1 LRLVDDDSA
10 AYARVA
16 EAMKLPRKTEE
27 EKKERQPHDR
37 KRHRGWR
44 AHGRDRVTRGRPER
58 DDQPRLRKGRRSSEG
73 HLRTP
78 RSRGRRQRRATP
90 AHHRLRRISDRTL
103 GLTVRLLHGKPL
115 AEKLHEGSRERS
127 AALHT
132 RGIAPRL
139 AAVSVGIDP
148 AANTYLQ
155 RLAARGTKLDI
166 AVDEV
171 PLSGDA
177 TERQLITTLER
188 LSADARVHGIL
199 LLTPLPGT
207 LDEGHI
213 VDHIVPAK
221 DVEGMNPFN
230 VGLLADG
237 RPRFVPSTAEAIV
250 ELLKFHGVSL
260 RGARAVVIG
269 RSTVIGRPAAYLLLN
284 EDATVTIAHR
294 GTAELAAITRT
305 ADVVVVGIGRAG
317 FVKGDIL
324 RSGATVIDA
333 GINVTPQGIVGDVDL
348 ASVSAVAGALSPV
361 PGGVGA
367 VT

>member
-1 LRLVDDDSA
+1 
-10 AYARVA
+10 
-16 EAMKLPRKTEE
+16 M
-27 EKKERQPHDR
+27 
-37 KRHRGWR
+37 
-44 AHGRDRVTRGRPER
+44 
-58 DDQPRLRKGRRSSEG
+58 
-73 HLRTP
+73 
-78 RSRGRRQRRATP
+78 
-90 AHHRLRRISDRTL
+90 
-103 GLTVRLLHGKPL
+103 RLLHGKPL
-115 AEKLHEGSRERS
+115 AEELHATSAERI
-127 AALHT
+127 ARLRD
-132 RGIAPRL
+132 RGVEPRL
-139 AAVSVGIDP
+139 AVVSVGADP

-155 RLAARGTKLDI
+155 RLVGHGRRLGI
-166 AVDEV
+166 AVDDVSLPRE
-171 PLSGDA
+171 SAEA
-177 TERQLITTLER
+177 TVAATLER
-188 LSADARVHGIL
+188 LGADPRVNGML
-199 LLTPLPGT
+199 LLTPLPGK
-207 LDEGHI
+207 LDEGHL
-213 VDHIVPAK
+213 VDHIAREK

-284 EDATVTIAHR
+284 ENATVTIAHR

-367 VT
+367 VTTELLLRNVITATEHQRKD